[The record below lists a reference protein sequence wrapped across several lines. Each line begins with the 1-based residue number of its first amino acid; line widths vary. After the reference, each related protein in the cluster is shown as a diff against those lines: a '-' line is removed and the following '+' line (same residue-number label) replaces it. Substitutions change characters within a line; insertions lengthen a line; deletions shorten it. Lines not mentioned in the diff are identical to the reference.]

1 MSISIPGDPMTAD
14 SIKKLYAK
22 KTRPPDEALSLIRR
36 GDRVFIGGGCG
47 RPAFLAESLAAYA
60 RAHPSPV
67 SPKHVYH
74 LYSFGV
80 VPGDG
85 DPFDNNFR
93 KNIFFIGRDQRDC
106 VARHSADYVPI
117 FLSQVPGFLKGRSVD
132 LDAAIIMVSPPDAY
146 GYMSL
151 GVSVDITKAAIK
163 NARLIVAQVNR
174 RMPRVHGDAYV
185 HLDDVDVVVPHDEEL
200 SEYTEKAPDEIADK
214 IGSYV
219 SPIIRDGDTIQVG
232 YGSLPNAILGHL
244 REKKHLGIH
253 TELLTDGLVDLIR
266 CGAVDNSAKG
276 VDEGKSVVSF
286 CMGTRP
292 TYDYIHDNPGIEF
305 RTSEYTNNP
314 LVIARINA
322 MTAVNTALAVDLT
335 GQATAESIGHSFYS
349 GIGGLADF
357 MRGAILSPRGR
368 TILTLPSTAE
378 DGKVSRI
385 VPLLPDG
392 SGVTLGRGDVHY
404 VVTEYGIAYLAGKNI
419 RERAMELIAVAH
431 PKFRPRLI
439 EQARRLNLVYSD
451 QAFITGKAG
460 QYPGHLE
467 RWRTVGGGM
476 TVLFRPV
483 KISDEPLLKDF
494 FYALSPE
501 SLYKR
506 FFSRRQD
513 MPHEILQRF
522 AVIDYTRE
530 MIVLATVMQEEKE
543 IVIGM
548 GQYKITEKTRT
559 AEAAMVVRDGYQGKG
574 IGTVMAD
581 HLVFLARRQGL
592 VAFTA
597 DVFEDNTP
605 MLRIFEKSGFDVDRK
620 TEYGVNKMRMNF

>member
-1 MSISIPGDPMTAD
+1 MSAD
-14 SIKKLYAK
+14 DTMKLYK
-22 KTRPPDEALSLIRR
+22 GKVRSIEQALALVRR

-47 RPAFLAESLAAYA
+47 RPQFLIESLAAYA

-67 SPKHVYH
+67 SPNHVYH

-80 VPGDG
+80 VPDDG
-85 DPFDNNFR
+85 DPFDDNFR

-106 VARHSADYVPI
+106 VARQSADYSPI
-117 FLSQVPGFLKGRSVD
+117 FLSQVSDFLKRRSID
-132 LDAAIIMVSPPDAY
+132 LDAALIQAGPPDSS

-151 GVSVDITKAAIK
+151 GVSVDITKAAVK
-163 NARLIVAQVNR
+163 NARLVIVQVNR
-174 RMPRVHGDAYV
+174 RMPRVHGDAFV
-185 HLDDVDVVVPHDEEL
+185 HVNDVDVIVPHDEQL
-200 SEYTEKAPDEIADK
+200 PEYIEDAPDEIADR
-214 IGSYV
+214 IGDYV
-219 SPIIRDGDTIQVG
+219 APIIRDGDTIQVG

-244 REKKHLGIH
+244 GGKEHLGIH

-266 CGAVDNSAKG
+266 CGAVDNSNKG
-276 VDEGKSVVSF
+276 IDEGKSVVSF
-286 CMGTRP
+286 CMGTQR

-305 RTSEYTNNP
+305 RTSDYTNDP
-314 LVIARINA
+314 MVIARINS

-335 GQATAESIGHSFYS
+335 GQATAESIGYSFYS

-368 TILTLPSTAE
+368 TILTLPSVAE
-378 DGKVSRI
+378 NGTVSRI
-385 VPLLPDG
+385 VPMLPDG

-404 VVTEYGIAYLAGKNI
+404 VVTEYGVAYLAGKNI

-431 PKFRPRLI
+431 PDFRRWLVKEARKHCLI
-439 EQARRLNLVYSD
+439 YPD
-451 QAFITGKAG
+451 QAFISGKAG
-460 QYPGHLE
+460 EYPEHLE
-467 RWRTVGGGM
+467 RWRTMPSGL
-476 TVLFRPV
+476 TILFRPV

-501 SLYKR
+501 TLYKR

-522 AVIDYTRE
+522 SVIDYTRE
-530 MIVLATVMQEEKE
+530 MIVLATVMDEQRE
-543 IVIGM
+543 IAIGM
-548 GQYKITEKTRT
+548 GQYKITRKTRT
-559 AEAAMVVRDGYQGKG
+559 AEAAMVIRDGWQGQG
-574 IGTVMAD
+574 IGTILAD
-581 HLVFLARRQGL
+581 HLVYLARWQGL

-605 MLRIFEKSGFDVDRK
+605 MLRIFQKSGFAVDR
-620 TEYGVNKMRMNF
+620 TSEYGVSKMRMNF

>member
-1 MSISIPGDPMTAD
+1 MSAAD
-14 SIKKLYAK
+14 IKKLYDEK
-22 KTRPPDEALSLIRR
+22 IRPVEEAASLIRR

-47 RPAFLAESLAAYA
+47 RPRHLTESLAAYA

-67 SPKHVYH
+67 SRDHVYH
-74 LYSFGV
+74 LYCFGV
-80 VPGDG
+80 VPDDR
-85 DPFDNNFR
+85 DPFDDNFK

-106 VARHSADYVPI
+106 IARQSADYSPI
-117 FLSQVPGFLKGRSVD
+117 FLSRVPGLLKNRSVD
-132 LDAAIIMVSPPDAY
+132 LDAALIQVSPPDAY

-151 GVSVDITKAAIK
+151 GVSVDITKAAAR
-163 NARLIVAQVNR
+163 NARLVIAQVNGL
-174 RMPRVHGDAYV
+174 MPRVHGDAFI
-185 HLDDVDVVVPHDEEL
+185 HLDDVDVVIPHDEEL
-200 SEYTEKAPDEIADK
+200 SEYTEEAPDEIAQR
-214 IGSYV
+214 IGAYV

-244 REKKHLGIH
+244 RGKKHLGVH
-253 TELLTDGLVDLIR
+253 TELLTDGLADLIM
-266 CGAVDNSAKG
+266 CGAVDNSVKTI
-276 VDEGKSVVSF
+276 DEGKSVVSF

-314 LVIARINA
+314 LVIARIKQ
-322 MTAVNTALAVDLT
+322 MTAINTALSVDLT
-335 GQATAESIGHSFYS
+335 GQATAESIGYSFYS

-357 MRGAILSPRGR
+357 MRGAILSPKGR
-368 TILTLPSTAE
+368 TILTLPSTA
-378 DGKVSRI
+378 DGGKVSRI
-385 VPLLPDG
+385 VPMLPDG

-419 RERAMELIAVAH
+419 RERAMELIGVAH
-431 PKFRPRLI
+431 PDFRSWLI
-439 EQARRLNLVYSD
+439 GEARRLCLVYPD
-451 QAFITGKAG
+451 QAFIPGKAG
-460 QYPGHLE
+460 EYPEHLE
-467 RWRTVGGGM
+467 RWRTVGSVM
-476 TVLFRPV
+476 TILFRPV

-522 AVIDYTRE
+522 AVIDYTKE
-530 MIVLATVMQEEKE
+530 MIVLATIVQDAKE

-548 GQYKITEKTRT
+548 GQYKITEATRT

-574 IGTVMAD
+574 IGTALAD
-581 HLVFLARRQGL
+581 QLVYLARRQGL

-605 MLRIFEKSGFDVDRK
+605 MLKIFEKSGFDVDRK
-620 TEYGVNKMRMNF
+620 SEYGVNKMRMNF